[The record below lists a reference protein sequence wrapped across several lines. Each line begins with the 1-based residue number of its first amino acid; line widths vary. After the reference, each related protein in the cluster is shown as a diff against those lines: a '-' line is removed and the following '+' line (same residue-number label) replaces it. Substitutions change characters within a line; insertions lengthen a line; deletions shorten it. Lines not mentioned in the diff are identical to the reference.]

1 MYQYSSQMYGTEWE
15 SYMEISNLAKVVGS
29 EQLSFEPTKSPFNI
43 VTTPLQ
49 TPPGFC
55 ASSTKSLMSFQAQQQ
70 HTHQHQSEVPAWC
83 FEFPKTT
90 TTMTTTTTDSHM
102 LNIRQ
107 ASGDN
112 FTTTITIKQDPPSS
126 QFTSSLCR
134 PVAESFFSSSGADCR
149 SSSEKYFKIASY
161 SEKHSCIQPDSIQ
174 YYDLY
179 SQEDDTLLRD
189 DAATDE
195 GPLEISFQRN
205 QREKQAPHRLCG
217 VACVA
222 SSNSASRRGKR
233 RIKWTKDLHE
243 PFMMI
248 VNSLGGP
255 EKAKPKAILD
265 MMKSD
270 LLSISHVKS
279 HLQKCRSTIHMHKA
293 LQGVHYMIQ
302 LPLCFSERSK
312 EGQRTNGESELQVK
326 IHMQI
331 EESRQ
336 LQLEVRRNI
345 CQQLEMQRNLHT
357 LIQQQNQQLK
367 VMLDYQKERTKLEK
381 TLYTEIEATVPK

>member
-1 MYQYSSQMYGTEWE
+1 DFKLGYKRGMYQYSSEMYGTEWE
-15 SYMEISNLAKVVGS
+15 PFMGISNLAKVVGS
-29 EQLSFEPTKSPFNI
+29 EQLSVVETTKSPFNI

-55 ASSTKSLMSFQAQQQ
+55 ASATKNLVSFQPQQ
-70 HTHQHQSEVPAWC
+70 HDPSWC

-90 TTMTTTTTDSHM
+90 ITNSHV
-102 LNIRQ
+102 LNVRQ

-112 FTTTITIKQDPPSS
+112 FTTKQDRPSS
-126 QFTSSLCR
+126 QFTGSLC
-134 PVAESFFSSSGADCR
+134 PVAESILSSNCSDCP
-149 SSSEKYFKIASY
+149 SSSEKYCQFPSY
-161 SEKHSCIQPDSIQ
+161 SKKYSNVQPHGMP
-174 YYDLY
+174 YYDHF
-179 SQEDDTLLRD
+179 SQEDDKLLRD
-189 DAATDE
+189 DAATNE
-195 GPLEISFQRN
+195 RPLEISFQRN
-205 QREKQAPHRLCG
+205 QLASCTKTEKQAPHRLCG
-217 VACVA
+217 VACVT

-233 RIKWTKDLHE
+233 RIRWTKDLHE

-255 EKAKPKAILD
+255 EKAKPKAILE

-293 LQGVHYMIQ
+293 LQ
-302 LPLCFSERSK
+302 ERS
-312 EGQRTNGESELQVK
+312 EEEHRTDGVAELQVK

-345 CQQLEMQRNLHT
+345 CQQLEMQRNLQM
-357 LIQQQNQQLK
+357 LIEQQNKQLK
-367 VMLDYQKERTKLEK
+367 VMFDYHKKRTKLEN
-381 TLYTEIEATVPK
+381 TLCTELEVLGSDCP

>member
-1 MYQYSSQMYGTEWE
+1 MYQYSSQMYGTDWE

-55 ASSTKSLMSFQAQQQ
+55 ASATKSLVSFQAQQQ

-90 TTMTTTTTDSHM
+90 TMTTTTADSHM

-205 QREKQAPHRLCG
+205 QVLTSLVRGC
-217 VACVA
+217 
-222 SSNSASRRGKR
+222 NS
-233 RIKWTKDLHE
+233 
-243 PFMMI
+243 F
-248 VNSLGGP
+248 
-255 EKAKPKAILD
+255 
-265 MMKSD
+265 
-270 LLSISHVKS
+270 
-279 HLQKCRSTIHMHKA
+279 
-293 LQGVHYMIQ
+293 
-302 LPLCFSERSK
+302 
-312 EGQRTNGESELQVK
+312 
-326 IHMQI
+326 
-331 EESRQ
+331 
-336 LQLEVRRNI
+336 
-345 CQQLEMQRNLHT
+345 
-357 LIQQQNQQLK
+357 
-367 VMLDYQKERTKLEK
+367 
-381 TLYTEIEATVPK
+381 

>member
-15 SYMEISNLAKVVGS
+15 SYIGITNLAKVVSS
-29 EQLSFEPTKSPFNI
+29 EHIYVEPTKSPLNI

-55 ASSTKSLMSFQAQQQ
+55 SNKSLVSFQTQQ
-70 HTHQHQSEVPAWC
+70 HDQQHQIEVPAWC
-83 FEFPKTT
+83 FEFPKA
-90 TTMTTTTTDSHM
+90 TTTDY
-102 LNIRQ
+102 
-107 ASGDN
+107 GDN
-112 FTTTITIKQDPPSS
+112 FTTKPDGPSCH
-126 QFTSSLCR
+126 QFTSSLLC
-134 PVAESFFSSSGADCR
+134 PVAESFLSSNGSDCP
-149 SSSEKYFKIASY
+149 SSSEKYCKIDCSQKY
-161 SEKHSCIQPDSIQ
+161 SDIQPGSVP
-174 YYDLY
+174 YYDQF
-179 SQEDDTLLRD
+179 SQEDDKLLRD

-195 GPLEISFQRN
+195 MPREISFQRN
-205 QREKQAPHRLCG
+205 QLVSCTKPEKQAPHQLCRG
-217 VACVA
+217 ACVT

-255 EKAKPKAILD
+255 EKAKPKAILE

-279 HLQKCRSTIHMHKA
+279 HLQKYRSTIHTHKA
-293 LQGVHYMIQ
+293 LQ
-302 LPLCFSERSK
+302 ERSE
-312 EGQRTNGESELQVK
+312 EGHRADGVAELQVK

-345 CQQLEMQRNLHT
+345 CQQLEMQRNLQV
-357 LIQQQNQQLK
+357 LIEQQSQQLK

-381 TLYTEIEATVPK
+381 KQATICK

>member
-1 MYQYSSQMYGTEWE
+1 MYQCSSQMYGTDWE
-15 SYMEISNLAKVVGS
+15 YMGISNLAKVVGS
-29 EQLSFEPTKSPFNI
+29 DQILEPKSSPFNI

-49 TPPGFC
+49 IQTPQGFC
-55 ASSTKSLMSFQAQQQ
+55 ATATKGLVSFQAQQ
-70 HTHQHQSEVPAWC
+70 HAHHQHQIEVPAWC
-83 FEFPKTT
+83 F
-90 TTMTTTTTDSHM
+90 DSNM
-102 LNIRQ
+102 LNICQ

-112 FTTTITIKQDPPSS
+112 FTTKQDPPSS
-126 QFTSSLCR
+126 QFTSSLC
-134 PVAESFFSSSGADCR
+134 PVAESFLSSSTGADCP
-149 SSSEKYFKIASY
+149 SSSEKYCKITSY
-161 SEKHSCIQPDSIQ
+161 SEKHSSMQPDGMP
-174 YYDLY
+174 YYDHF
-179 SQEDDTLLRD
+179 SQEEDKLLRD

-195 GPLEISFQRN
+195 RPLEISFQRN
-205 QREKQAPHRLCG
+205 QLESCTKPQKQAPHRLCG
-217 VACVA
+217 VACVT

-233 RIKWTKDLHE
+233 RIKWTDDLHE

-279 HLQKCRSTIHMHKA
+279 HLQKCRSTINMHKA
-293 LQGVHYMIQ
+293 LQEK
-302 LPLCFSERSK
+302 SE
-312 EGQRTNGESELQVK
+312 EGQRMDGVAELQVK

-345 CQQLEMQRNLHT
+345 CQQLEMQRNLQM
-357 LIQQQNQQLK
+357 LIQQQSQQLK
-367 VMLDYQKERTKLEK
+367 VMFDYQKKKPKLD
-381 TLYTEIEATVPK
+381 TELEATVP

>member
-1 MYQYSSQMYGTEWE
+1 MYQYSSQLYGTEWE
-15 SYMEISNLAKVVGS
+15 SYMGISNLDKVVGS

-43 VTTPLQ
+43 ATTPLQ
-49 TPPGFC
+49 ITPPGFC
-55 ASSTKSLMSFQAQQQ
+55 ASAIKSLVSFQAQQQ
-70 HTHQHQSEVPAWC
+70 QHAHHQHQIEVPAAWC

-90 TTMTTTTTDSHM
+90 TTTDTNM
-102 LNIRQ
+102 VMNNICQ

-112 FTTTITIKQDPPSS
+112 FTTKQDRPSS
-126 QFTSSLCR
+126 QFTSSFL
-134 PVAESFFSSSGADCR
+134 SSSGADCR
-149 SSSEKYFKIASY
+149 SSSEKYCKIASY
-161 SEKHSCIQPDSIQ
+161 SEEKHSSIQPDSIQ

-179 SQEDDTLLRD
+179 SQEDDKLLRD

-205 QREKQAPHRLCG
+205 QLDSCTKREKQAPHRTCG

-293 LQGVHYMIQ
+293 LQ
-302 LPLCFSERSK
+302 ERSEK
-312 EGQRTNGESELQVK
+312 GQRTNGVSELQVK

-336 LQLEVRRNI
+336 LQLEIRRNI
-345 CQQLEMQRNLHT
+345 CQQLKMQRNLHT
-357 LIQQQNQQLK
+357 LIQEQSQQLK

-381 TLYTEIEATVPK
+381 TPYTELEATVPK

>member
-1 MYQYSSQMYGTEWE
+1 MYQYSSQLYGTEWE
-15 SYMEISNLAKVVGS
+15 SYMGISNLDKVVGS

-49 TPPGFC
+49 ITPPGFC
-55 ASSTKSLMSFQAQQQ
+55 ASAIKSLVSFQAQQQ
-70 HTHQHQSEVPAWC
+70 QQHAHHQHQIEVPAAWC

-90 TTMTTTTTDSHM
+90 TTTDTNM
-102 LNIRQ
+102 VMNNICQ

-112 FTTTITIKQDPPSS
+112 FTTKQDRPSS
-126 QFTSSLCR
+126 QFTSSFL
-134 PVAESFFSSSGADCR
+134 SSSGADCR
-149 SSSEKYFKIASY
+149 SSSEKYCKIASY
-161 SEKHSCIQPDSIQ
+161 SEEKHSSIQPDSIQ

-179 SQEDDTLLRD
+179 SQEDDKLLRD

-205 QREKQAPHRLCG
+205 QLDSCTKREKQAPHRTCG
-217 VACVA
+217 VACV
-222 SSNSASRRGKR
+222 ASRRGKR

-293 LQGVHYMIQ
+293 LQ
-302 LPLCFSERSK
+302 ERSEK
-312 EGQRTNGESELQVK
+312 GQRTNGVSELQVK

-336 LQLEVRRNI
+336 LQLEIRRNI
-345 CQQLEMQRNLHT
+345 CQQLKMQRNLHT
-357 LIQQQNQQLK
+357 LIQEQSQQLK

-381 TLYTEIEATVPK
+381 TPYTELEATVPK

>member
-15 SYMEISNLAKVVGS
+15 SYMGISNLVKVVGS
-29 EQLSFEPTKSPFNI
+29 EQVSVVEPTKSPFNI

-49 TPPGFC
+49 IQTPQGFC
-55 ASSTKSLMSFQAQQQ
+55 ASATKALVSFQAQQ
-70 HTHQHQSEVPAWC
+70 HQIEVPTWC
-83 FEFPKTT
+83 FEFPK
-90 TTMTTTTTDSHM
+90 TTTTDSHM

-112 FTTTITIKQDPPSS
+112 FTTITTKQDPPSS
-126 QFTSSLCR
+126 QFTSSLC
-134 PVAESFFSSSGADCR
+134 PVAESFLSSSNVADCP
-149 SSSEKYFKIASY
+149 SSEKYCKITSY
-161 SEKHSCIQPDSIQ
+161 SEKYSSMQPDSMP
-174 YYDLY
+174 YYDHF
-179 SQEDDTLLRD
+179 SQEEDKLLRD

-195 GPLEISFQRN
+195 RLPEISFQKN
-205 QREKQAPHRLCG
+205 QVLTFEGVPQKQAPHRLCG
-217 VACVA
+217 VACVT

-279 HLQKCRSTIHMHKA
+279 HLQVYHKHA
-293 LQGVHYMIQ
+293 QT
-302 LPLCFSERSK
+302 FA
-312 EGQRTNGESELQVK
+312 GQ
-326 IHMQI
+326 MQI

-345 CQQLEMQRNLHT
+345 CQQLEMQRNLQV
-357 LIQQQNQQLK
+357 LIQQQSQQLK
-367 VMLDYQKERTKLEK
+367 GMLDYQKERAKLEK
-381 TLYTEIEATVPK
+381 FLDTELEAIVPK

>member
-1 MYQYSSQMYGTEWE
+1 MYQCSSQMYGTDWE
-15 SYMEISNLAKVVGS
+15 SYMGISNLAKVVGS
-29 EQLSFEPTKSPFNI
+29 EQMSVLEPKNSPFNI
-43 VTTPLQ
+43 VTAPQ
-49 TPPGFC
+49 GFC
-55 ASSTKSLMSFQAQQQ
+55 ATATKGLVSFQAQQ
-70 HTHQHQSEVPAWC
+70 HAHQIEVPAWC
-83 FEFPKTT
+83 F
-90 TTMTTTTTDSHM
+90 DSNM

-112 FTTTITIKQDPPSS
+112 FTTKQDPPSS
-126 QFTSSLCR
+126 QFTSSLC
-134 PVAESFFSSSGADCR
+134 PVAESFLSSSTGADCP
-149 SSSEKYFKIASY
+149 SSSEKYCKITSY
-161 SEKHSCIQPDSIQ
+161 SEKHSSMQPDGMP
-174 YYDLY
+174 YYDRF
-179 SQEDDTLLRD
+179 SQEEDKLLRD

-195 GPLEISFQRN
+195 RPLEISFQRN
-205 QREKQAPHRLCG
+205 QLESCTKPQKQAPHRLCG
-217 VACVA
+217 VACVT

-233 RIKWTKDLHE
+233 RIKWTDDLHE

-279 HLQKCRSTIHMHKA
+279 HLQ
-293 LQGVHYMIQ
+293 
-302 LPLCFSERSK
+302 LPLCLSEKSE
-312 EGQRTNGESELQVK
+312 EGQRMDGVAELQVK

-345 CQQLEMQRNLHT
+345 CQQLEIGDRLSDSHGE
-357 LIQQQNQQLK
+357 IFKSNQSVDREQI
-367 VMLDYQKERTKLEK
+367 
-381 TLYTEIEATVPK
+381 EIPIVEVVFRLSRAVLSSVS